1 MQNNEVDLNEN
12 LVIYTHTKINLDFF
26 NPAMEHL
33 CPLNIVQE
41 PLSALAHSQ
50 TDKVAVIV
58 VNELAELTTIP
69 IGCEHSIVIT
79 AKNNLTPLPEHLSNA
94 LIYQQ
99 TVNENHQ
106 QALEKVF
113 NALIK
118 TYFSTELFLE
128 PADLYQSDAFE
139 KGQRY
144 INIHSLQEQQLINE
158 NVKPLFSPI
167 GKDGTVILNFNLH
180 QSSFSLDKIQDLT
193 EIIIEHLGEKFDGE
207 IFYSCNATSK
217 PEQSDLIYLSYLSA

>member
-12 LVIYTHTKINLDFF
+12 ITIYTHTKINLDFF
-26 NPAMEHL
+26 NPTVEHL
-33 CPLNIVQE
+33 RLLNMVQK
-41 PLSALAHSQ
+41 PLSALAYSQ
-50 TDKVAVIV
+50 TDKIVIIIV
-58 VNELAELTTIP
+58 DDLAELTAIP

-79 AKNNLTPLPEHLSNA
+79 AKNNLTPLPEHLSNTI
-94 LIYQQ
+94 IYQQ
-99 TVNENHQ
+99 ASNEDHQ

-144 INIHSLQEQQLINE
+144 INIHSLQEQQLMNE

-167 GKDGTVILNFNLH
+167 GKDGTVILHFTLH

>member
-12 LVIYTHTKINLDFF
+12 ITIYTHTKINLDFF
-26 NPAMEHL
+26 NPTVEHL
-33 CPLNIVQE
+33 RPLNMVQK
-41 PLSALAHSQ
+41 PLSALAYSQ
-50 TDKVAVIV
+50 TDKIVIIIV
-58 VNELAELTTIP
+58 DDLAELTAIP
-69 IGCEHSIVIT
+69 IGFEHSIVIT
-79 AKNNLTPLPEHLSNA
+79 AKNNLTPLPEHLSNTI
-94 LIYQQ
+94 IYQQ
-99 TVNENHQ
+99 ASNENHQ

-144 INIHSLQEQQLINE
+144 INIHSLQEQQLMNE

>member
-12 LVIYTHTKINLDFF
+12 LAIYTHTKINLDFF
-26 NPAMEHL
+26 NPTVEHL
-33 CPLNIVQE
+33 RPLNMVQK
-41 PLSALAHSQ
+41 PLSALAYSQ
-50 TDKVAVIV
+50 TDKIVIIIV
-58 VNELAELTTIP
+58 DDLAELTAIP
-69 IGCEHSIVIT
+69 IGFEHSIVIT

-144 INIHSLQEQQLINE
+144 INIHSLQEQQLMNE

>member
-1 MQNNEVDLNEN
+1 MQNNEVNLNEN

-58 VNELAELTTIP
+58 VNELAELTEIP
-69 IGCEHSIVIT
+69 ISCEHSIVIT

-118 TYFSTELFLE
+118 TYFSTEMFLE
-128 PADLYQSDAFE
+128 PTDLYQSDAFG
-139 KGQRY
+139 KGQRR
-144 INIHSLQEQQLINE
+144 INIHSLQEQQLMNE
-158 NVKPLFSPI
+158 NVSPLFSPI
-167 GKDGTVILNFNLH
+167 GKDDTVILNFNLH
-180 QSSFSLDKIQDLT
+180 QSSFSLDKVQDLT
-193 EIIIEHLGEKFDGE
+193 EIIIEHLGEKFNGE
-207 IFYSCNATSK
+207 VFYSCNATSK
-217 PEQSDLIYLSYLSA
+217 PEQSDLIYLSYLSF

>member
-12 LVIYTHTKINLDFF
+12 ITIYTHTKINLDFF
-26 NPAMEHL
+26 NPTVEHL
-33 CPLNIVQE
+33 RPLNMVQK
-41 PLSALAHSQ
+41 PLSALAYSQ
-50 TDKVAVIV
+50 TDKIVIIIV
-58 VNELAELTTIP
+58 DDLAELTAIP

-79 AKNNLTPLPEHLSNA
+79 AKNNLTPLPEHLSNTI
-94 LIYQQ
+94 IYQQ
-99 TVNENHQ
+99 ASNENHQ

-118 TYFSTELFLE
+118 NYFSPELFLE

-144 INIHSLQEQQLINE
+144 INIHSLQEHQLMNE

-167 GKDGTVILNFNLH
+167 GKNGTVILNFNLH

>member
-12 LVIYTHTKINLDFF
+12 LAIYTHTKINLDFF
-26 NPAMEHL
+26 DPAMEHL
-33 CPLNIVQE
+33 RPLNIVQE
-41 PLSALAHSQ
+41 PLSTLASSQ
-50 TDKVAVIV
+50 ANKIVIILV
-58 VNELAELTTIP
+58 DDLAELTEIP

-79 AKNNLTPLPEHLSNA
+79 AKNNLTPLPEHLSNTI
-94 LIYQQ
+94 IYQQ
-99 TVNENHQ
+99 ASNENHQ

-144 INIHSLQEQQLINE
+144 INIHSLQEQQLMNE

>member
-33 CPLNIVQE
+33 RPLNIVQK
-41 PLSALAHSQ
+41 PLSALAYSQ
-50 TDKVAVIV
+50 TDKVAIIIV
-58 VNELAELTTIP
+58 DDLAELTAIP

-94 LIYQQ
+94 IIYQQ
-99 TVNENHQ
+99 ASNENHQ

-139 KGQRY
+139 KDNAISIFIRY
-144 INIHSLQEQQLINE
+144 KNNS
-158 NVKPLFSPI
+158 
-167 GKDGTVILNFNLH
+167 
-180 QSSFSLDKIQDLT
+180 
-193 EIIIEHLGEKFDGE
+193 
-207 IFYSCNATSK
+207 
-217 PEQSDLIYLSYLSA
+217 

>member
-26 NPAMEHL
+26 NPTVEHL
-33 CPLNIVQE
+33 RPLNMVQK
-41 PLSALAHSQ
+41 PLSALAYSQ
-50 TDKVAVIV
+50 TDKIVIIIV
-58 VNELAELTTIP
+58 DDLAELTAIP

-79 AKNNLTPLPEHLSNA
+79 AKNNLTPLPEHLSNTI
-94 LIYQQ
+94 IYQQ
-99 TVNENHQ
+99 ASNENHQ

-144 INIHSLQEQQLINE
+144 INIHSLQEQQLMNE

-167 GKDGTVILNFNLH
+167 GKDGTVILNFTLH

-193 EIIIEHLGEKFDGE
+193 EIIIEHLGEKFNGE
-207 IFYSCNATSK
+207 VFYSCNATSK
-217 PEQSDLIYLSYLSA
+217 PEQSDLIYLSYLSF

>member
-12 LVIYTHTKINLDFF
+12 LAIYTHTKINLDFF
-26 NPAMEHL
+26 DPAMEHL
-33 CPLNIVQE
+33 RPLNMVQE

-113 NALIK
+113 NELIK

-144 INIHSLQEQQLINE
+144 INIHSLQEQQLMNE

-180 QSSFSLDKIQDLT
+180 QSSSSLDKIQDLT

-217 PEQSDLIYLSYLSA
+217 PELSDLIYLSYLSA

>member
-12 LVIYTHTKINLDFF
+12 LAIYTHTKINLDFF
-26 NPAMEHL
+26 NPTVEHL
-33 CPLNIVQE
+33 RPLNMVQK
-41 PLSALAHSQ
+41 PLSALAYSQ
-50 TDKVAVIV
+50 TDKIVIIIV
-58 VNELAELTTIP
+58 DDLAELTAIP

-144 INIHSLQEQQLINE
+144 INIHSLQEQQLMNE

>member
-1 MQNNEVDLNEN
+1 MIH
-12 LVIYTHTKINLDFF
+12 IYSNIGLHLEFF
-26 NPAMEHL
+26 DPTTEKL
-33 CPLNIVQE
+33 RPFSIIQKS
-41 PLSALAHSQ
+41 LSELQFS
-50 TDKVAVIV
+50 DVNKVAVIIV
-58 VNELAELTTIP
+58 DDLAELTAIP

-118 TYFSTELFLE
+118 TYFSTEMFLE
-128 PADLYQSDAFE
+128 PTDLYQSDAFG
-139 KGQRY
+139 KGQHR
-144 INIHSLQEQQLINE
+144 INIHSLQEQQLMNE
-158 NVKPLFSPI
+158 NIKPLFSPI
-167 GKDGTVILNFNLH
+167 GKDDTVILNFNLH
-180 QSSFSLDKIQDLT
+180 QSSFSLDKVQDLA
-193 EIIIEHLGEKFDGE
+193 EIIIELLGEKFNGE
-207 IFYSCNATSK
+207 IFYSCNATSE

>member
-12 LVIYTHTKINLDFF
+12 LAIYTHTKINLDFF

-33 CPLNIVQE
+33 RPLNIVQE
-41 PLSALAHSQ
+41 PLSTLASSQ
-50 TDKVAVIV
+50 ANKIVIILV
-58 VNELAELTTIP
+58 DDLAELTEIP

-118 TYFSTELFLE
+118 TYFSPELFLE

-144 INIHSLQEQQLINE
+144 INIHSLQEHQLMNE

-167 GKDGTVILNFNLH
+167 GKNGTVILNFNLH

>member
-12 LVIYTHTKINLDFF
+12 LAIYTHTKINLDFF
-26 NPAMEHL
+26 NPTVEHL
-33 CPLNIVQE
+33 RPLNMVQK
-41 PLSALAHSQ
+41 PLSALAYSQ
-50 TDKVAVIV
+50 TDKIVIIIV
-58 VNELAELTTIP
+58 DDLAELTAIP
-69 IGCEHSIVIT
+69 IGFEHSIVIT

-144 INIHSLQEQQLINE
+144 INIHSLQEQQLMNE
-158 NVKPLFSPI
+158 NVRPLFSPI
-167 GKDGTVILNFNLH
+167 GKDDTVILNFNLH
-180 QSSFSLDKIQDLT
+180 QSSFSLDKVKDLT

>member
-26 NPAMEHL
+26 NPTVEHL
-33 CPLNIVQE
+33 RPLNMVQK
-41 PLSALAHSQ
+41 PLSALAYSQ
-50 TDKVAVIV
+50 TNKVAVIIV
-58 VNELAELTTIP
+58 DDLAELTAIP

-144 INIHSLQEQQLINE
+144 INIHSLQEQQLMNE

-207 IFYSCNATSK
+207 IFYSSNATSK

>member
-41 PLSALAHSQ
+41 PQSALAHSQ

-58 VNELAELTTIP
+58 VNELAELTEIP
-69 IGCEHSIVIT
+69 ISCEHSIVIT
-79 AKNNLTPLPEHLSNA
+79 AKNNLTALPENLSNVI
-94 LIYQQ
+94 IYQQ
-99 TVNENHQ
+99 ASNEDHQ

-144 INIHSLQEQQLINE
+144 INIHSLQEQQLMNE

-167 GKDGTVILNFNLH
+167 GKNGTVILNFNLH

>member
-12 LVIYTHTKINLDFF
+12 ITIYTHTKINLDFF
-26 NPAMEHL
+26 NPTVEHL
-33 CPLNIVQE
+33 RPLNMVQK
-41 PLSALAHSQ
+41 PLSALAYSQ
-50 TDKVAVIV
+50 TDKIVIIIV
-58 VNELAELTTIP
+58 DDLAELTAIP

-118 TYFSTELFLE
+118 TYFSPELFLE

-144 INIHSLQEQQLINE
+144 INIHSLQEQQLMNE

>member
-12 LVIYTHTKINLDFF
+12 ITIYTDTKINLDFF
-26 NPAMEHL
+26 NPTVEHL
-33 CPLNIVQE
+33 RPLNMVQK
-41 PLSALAHSQ
+41 PLSALAYSQ
-50 TDKVAVIV
+50 TDKIVIIIV
-58 VNELAELTTIP
+58 DDLAELTAIP

-118 TYFSTELFLE
+118 TYFSPELFLE

-144 INIHSLQEQQLINE
+144 INIHSLQEQQLMNE

-167 GKDGTVILNFNLH
+167 GKNGTVILNFNLH

>member
-33 CPLNIVQE
+33 RPLNIVQE
-41 PLSALAHSQ
+41 PLSTLASSQ
-50 TDKVAVIV
+50 ANKIVIILV
-58 VNELAELTTIP
+58 DDLAELTEIP

-79 AKNNLTPLPEHLSNA
+79 AKNNLTPLPEHLSNTI
-94 LIYQQ
+94 IYQQ
-99 TVNENHQ
+99 ASNENHQ

>member
-1 MQNNEVDLNEN
+1 MPNNEVDLNEN
-12 LVIYTHTKINLDFF
+12 LAIYTHTKINLDFF
-26 NPAMEHL
+26 NPTVEHL
-33 CPLNIVQE
+33 RPLNMVQK
-41 PLSALAHSQ
+41 PLSALAYSQ
-50 TDKVAVIV
+50 TNKVAVIIV
-58 VNELAELTTIP
+58 DDLAELTAIP

-118 TYFSTELFLE
+118 TYFSPELFLE

-144 INIHSLQEQQLINE
+144 INIHSLQEQQLMNE

>member
-1 MQNNEVDLNEN
+1 MPNNEVDLNEN
-12 LVIYTHTKINLDFF
+12 LAIYTHTKINLDFF
-26 NPAMEHL
+26 NPTVEHL
-33 CPLNIVQE
+33 RPLNMVQK
-41 PLSALAHSQ
+41 PLSALAYSQ
-50 TDKVAVIV
+50 TNKFAVIIV
-58 VNELAELTTIP
+58 DDLAELTAIP

-79 AKNNLTPLPEHLSNA
+79 AKNNLTPLPEHLSNTI
-94 LIYQQ
+94 IYQQ
-99 TVNENHQ
+99 ASNENHQ

-118 TYFSTELFLE
+118 TYFSPELFLE

-144 INIHSLQEQQLINE
+144 INIHSLQEQQLMNE

-193 EIIIEHLGEKFDGE
+193 EIIIEQLGEKFDGE

>member
-12 LVIYTHTKINLDFF
+12 LAIYTHTKINLDFF
-26 NPAMEHL
+26 NPTVEHL
-33 CPLNIVQE
+33 RPLNMVQK
-41 PLSALAHSQ
+41 PLSALAYSQ
-50 TDKVAVIV
+50 TNKVAVIIV
-58 VNELAELTTIP
+58 DDLAELTAIP

-144 INIHSLQEQQLINE
+144 INIHSLQEQQLMNE

-180 QSSFSLDKIQDLT
+180 QSSFSLDKIKDLT

>member
-1 MQNNEVDLNEN
+1 MPNNEVDLNEN
-12 LVIYTHTKINLDFF
+12 LAIYTHTKINLDFF
-26 NPAMEHL
+26 NPTVEHL
-33 CPLNIVQE
+33 RPLNMVQK
-41 PLSALAHSQ
+41 PLSALAYSQ
-50 TDKVAVIV
+50 TNKFAVIIV
-58 VNELAELTTIP
+58 DDLAELTAIP

-106 QALEKVF
+106 QALEMVF

-144 INIHSLQEQQLINE
+144 INIHSLQEQQLMNE

-167 GKDGTVILNFNLH
+167 GKDGTVILNFTLH

>member
-12 LVIYTHTKINLDFF
+12 ITIYTHTKINLDFF
-26 NPAMEHL
+26 NPTVEHL
-33 CPLNIVQE
+33 RPLNMVQK
-41 PLSALAHSQ
+41 PLSALAYSQ
-50 TDKVAVIV
+50 TDKIVIIIV
-58 VNELAELTTIP
+58 DDLAELTAIP

-79 AKNNLTPLPEHLSNA
+79 AKNNLTPLPEHLSNTI
-94 LIYQQ
+94 IYQQ
-99 TVNENHQ
+99 ASNENHQ

-118 TYFSTELFLE
+118 TYFSPELFLE

-144 INIHSLQEQQLINE
+144 INIHSLQEQQLMNE

-167 GKDGTVILNFNLH
+167 GKNGTVILNFNLH

>member
-58 VNELAELTTIP
+58 VNELAELTEIP
-69 IGCEHSIVIT
+69 ISCEHSIVIT

-144 INIHSLQEQQLINE
+144 INIHSLQEQQLMNE

-217 PEQSDLIYLSYLSA
+217 PEQQNLIYLSYLSA